1 MNVLKHSGET
11 EPPPDGISNGQ
22 EKDDSMD
29 EDKQER
35 EHFQRVINAFKYY
48 RVHFLGKIEKN
59 ETFVSLMTS
68 RQREL
73 LTDYSE
79 HLNQLRVCVE
89 HNHEIIR
96 LILQD
101 VDCMFENSRHDEQEH
116 RTLSRP
122 NLSEMEKVSSVL
134 RQVVRDWSAEGETE
148 RRQCYQPI
156 IDELQARLPATED
169 TPLSSIQ
176 VLVPGAGLGRLAFEI
191 AKLGYACQG
200 NEFALFMLFASNFV
214 LNRCRGT
221 HLYRLHPWCTTHTN
235 HLKPEDQ
242 SAAVTFPDTDPS
254 LMPADAPF
262 SMAAGDFL
270 EVYTEPDQWHCVAT
284 CFFIDCAS
292 NVVQFIETI
301 YTILRPGGL
310 WINMGPLLYHFSD
323 MPSEESIEPTYQ
335 HLRKIISAVGFVFE
349 KEEQGLP
356 TAYCQNRASMLHW
369 SYNSTFFVCRKPS

>member
-1 MNVLKHSGET
+1 MNAIKPCSEEEGM
-11 EPPPDGISNGQ
+11 SNGVNSGPEEDDPVDQ
-22 EKDDSMD
+22 ER
-29 EDKQER
+29 QER

-59 ETFVSLMTS
+59 ETFMSLMTT

-73 LTDYSE
+73 LTDYAE
-79 HLNQLRVCVE
+79 HLRQLRVCVE
-89 HNHEIIR
+89 HNHEIIK

-101 VDCMFENSRHDEQEH
+101 VGVMFENSRHDEQEF
-116 RTLSRP
+116 RGLSRP

-134 RQVVRDWSAEGETE
+134 RQVVRDWSVEGEAE

-156 IDELQARLPATED
+156 VDEIQRRFPPTGD

-221 HLYRLHPWCTTHTN
+221 HLYRLHPWCTTHAN
-235 HLKPEDQ
+235 HLSPEHQ
-242 SAAVTFPDTDPS
+242 AAAVTFPDTDPS
-254 LMPADAPF
+254 QMPADALF

-270 EVYTEPDQWHCVAT
+270 EVYTEPAQWHCVAT

-292 NVVQFIETI
+292 NIVQFIETI
-301 YTILRPGGL
+301 YSILRPGGV
-310 WINMGPLLYHFSD
+310 WINMGPLLYHYSD

-335 HLRKIISAVGFVFE
+335 HLRKIITAVGFTFE
-349 KEEQGLP
+349 KEEQGVQ
-356 TAYCQNRASMLHW
+356 TAYCQNQDSMLHW
-369 SYNSTFFVCRKPS
+369 SYNSVFFVCKKPS